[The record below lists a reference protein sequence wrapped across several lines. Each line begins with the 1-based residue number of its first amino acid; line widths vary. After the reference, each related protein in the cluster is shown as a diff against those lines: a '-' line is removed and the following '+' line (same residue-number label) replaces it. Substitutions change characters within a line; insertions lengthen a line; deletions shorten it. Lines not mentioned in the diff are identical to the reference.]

1 MHAHHSKDKQT
12 TLFIYFFCI
21 KKSVKK
27 LRFEKKNYLYRK
39 GGQKKLLSNR
49 AFGTLSGQQF
59 FIRKKSVKKLRAIR
73 KRHYIGKLHNNSSC
87 QIEFL
92 VD

>member
-1 MHAHHSKDKQT
+1 MHAHHSKDEQA
-12 TLFIYFFCI
+12 TLFIYFFRM

-27 LRFEKKNYLYRK
+27 LRFEKKNYIGKLD
-39 GGQKKLLSNR
+39 KKMLLSNR

-59 FIRKKSVKKLRAIR
+59 FIRKKSFKKLRAIR